1 MEKQIIAL
9 VVHGGAWDIPD
20 DLVEPHRRGVSL
32 ALKRG
37 WEALKDGASAVEV
50 VEAAVVMM
58 EDDETFNAGR
68 GSFINMVG
76 EVELDASI
84 MDGKT
89 NRAGA
94 VAAVQNIK
102 NPIRLARK
110 IMEES
115 DLVMLVGIGASRFAK
130 EHKVPTCSPDH
141 LVTARELERWK
152 GIQAAAR
159 FAARDAFIHGKM
171 PSDTVGAVA
180 LDKNG
185 NLASGTSTGGT
196 PNKYPG
202 RVGDSPLIG
211 SGSYADNQI
220 GAVSCTGWGETL
232 IRVAMAKTIIGQ
244 MEFQKREPDQAIMH
258 ALKILEKKTNG
269 YGGAIA
275 VNRDGKVAAAYNTP
289 RMARGYVTA
298 QMKAPFVAV

>member
-1 MEKQIIAL
+1 MEKQMISL

-20 DLVEPHRRGVSL
+20 DLVDPHRRGVSQ

-37 WEALKDGASAVEV
+37 WEALKDGASAVEA
-50 VEAAVVMM
+50 VEAAIVVM

-84 MDGKT
+84 MEGKT

-152 GIQAAAR
+152 GLQ
-159 FAARDAFIHGKM
+159 ARDAFVHGKM
-171 PSDTVGAVA
+171 RSDTVGAVA

-185 NLASGTSTGGT
+185 TLASGTSTGGT

-211 SGSYADNQI
+211 SGSYADNEV

-232 IRVAMAKTIIGQ
+232 MRVAMAKTIIGQ
-244 MEFQKREPDQAIMH
+244 MEFHKREPDQAIMH
-258 ALKILEKKTNG
+258 ALKILEKKTSG

-275 VNRDGKVAAAYNTP
+275 VNREGKVAAAYNTP
-289 RMARGYVTA
+289 RMARGYITS